1 MARVT
6 PEKVAETRTQ
16 LLGAA
21 QQVLIRHGF
30 AGLST
35 RRVAE
40 VAGMPMSQIQ
50 YHFGSKEGMVLAL
63 FEAMNASLL
72 ERQHAMF
79 GNPDLP
85 LSRQWALACDFLE
98 DDLAS
103 GYVQVLQELIAAGW
117 SNPPIR
123 EAVSDALDGWQRLL
137 AMVAERAKRRF
148 GDFGP
153 FSAEEVAALVGALF
167 LGVEGQIL
175 LGRGGPHVPYRPALR
190 RIGDLI
196 AHFEAE
202 PARGEESCEPATPTP
217 S

>member
-16 LLGAA
+16 LLDAA

-40 VAGMPMSQIQ
+40 AAGMPMSQIQ

-79 GNPDLP
+79 GDPDLP

-123 EAVSDALDGWQRLL
+123 EAVSEALDGWQRLL
-137 AMVAERAKRRF
+137 ATVAKRAERRF
-148 GDFGP
+148 GDFSP
-153 FSAEEVAALVGALF
+153 FVAEEIAALVGVLF
-167 LGVEGQIL
+167 LGAEGQIL
-175 LGRGGPHVPYRPALR
+175 LGRDGPGVPYRQALR

-196 AHFEAE
+196 ARFESE
-202 PARGEESCEPATPTP
+202 PIKGDEPCEPVTRTPN
-217 S
+217 